1 MLLLNSLIVP
11 LKSEITLI
19 TLYNC
24 LSHVSWAWSFLESKS
39 RHPITEFSGSP
50 YNTTIYWNYEHI
62 FVNLTAQV

>member
-24 LSHVSWAWSFLESKS
+24 LSHVFCAWSYLESKS